1 MDEKIKEQ
9 ILYIRVSGL
18 TNMFDVTMVQRLAN
32 EYGFYELVIFLE
44 ENRADY
50 VHFILYGE
58 ESNTQLSTEI
68 IVTFMPVINLLLCA
82 FRAIYSVPK
91 GKENT

>member
-9 ILYIRVSGL
+9 ILYIRDSGL

-44 ENRADY
+44 ENKEKY

-58 ESNTQLSTEI
+58 
-68 IVTFMPVINLLLCA
+68 V
-82 FRAIYSVPK
+82 
-91 GKENT
+91 